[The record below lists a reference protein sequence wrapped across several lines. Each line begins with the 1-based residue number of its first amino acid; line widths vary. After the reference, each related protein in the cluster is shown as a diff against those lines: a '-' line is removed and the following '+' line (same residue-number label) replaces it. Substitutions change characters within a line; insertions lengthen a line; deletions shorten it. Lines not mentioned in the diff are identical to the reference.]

1 MPVRAR
7 QVGYFA
13 ANITLWQQFIPP
25 EGEQLSLDLIFVEI
39 GSGDWFGSDQVSVDI
54 RSVLI

>member
-25 EGEQLSLDLIFVEI
+25 EGVSLAWI
-39 GSGDWFGSDQVSVDI
+39 
-54 RSVLI
+54 